1 MSFFPIPREHEA
13 NKKSTRQGNLAA
25 DFELSFNNQSKVR
38 SSVYNL
44 FSMVQ
49 DGALDGI
56 PVKEGSLFVQGLKN
70 VTWQKHEHR
79 SYQQIVQ
86 GLLCFVCLFFVVVV
100 SSICFLSSTA
110 ITSKPPWTFPLTVLM
125 VTFVHKRKNPINL
138 KIKTMS
144 LARVINLL
152 WFYESH

>member
-1 MSFFPIPREHEA
+1 METKSGFFSPISREHEA

-49 DGALDGI
+49 DGALNGI

-70 VTWQKHEHR
+70 MTWHKHKHR
-79 SYQQIVQ
+79 THQHIVH
-86 GLLCFVCLFFVVVV
+86 GLFQSFVVVF
-100 SSICFLSSTA
+100 SFFSLLSLEIPSP
-110 ITSKPPWTFPLTVLM
+110 SCN
-125 VTFVHKRKNPINL
+125 RKFSPQ
-138 KIKTMS
+138 T
-144 LARVINLL
+144 
-152 WFYESH
+152 